1 MTESAKQTSA
11 NYQVTGMSLRFEQ
24 QTVLITGG
32 NRGLG
37 RAFSQCLAAAGAE
50 VIIHSSGRDD
60 SGAELVKSIVDNG
73 GRAHNL
79 PMQLDNGAKLID
91 ASLAKTPRL
100 DAVIHSAG
108 IIQDSSVGKLGQH
121 AWDEVLS
128 MHLTAAYQM
137 TKAAWPTF
145 REQGIG
151 RLVFISS
158 AAGLYGN
165 FGQANY
171 AAAKMGL
178 YGLCNTAAIEG
189 KKSGIGVNVVAPWGA
204 TDMNREQMDED
215 LKSRVR
221 AEQVA
226 PLVAYLC
233 HPQCKESG
241 SLFEAGAGR
250 FKKLRWERSRGLAVN
265 PESNPSLDDIAAG
278 WQELTDFS
286 DSEHPTDIM
295 DALTRLL

>member
-1 MTESAKQTSA
+1 
-11 NYQVTGMSLRFEQ
+11 MSLDFEQ

-37 RAFSQCLAAAGAE
+37 RAFSKCLAAAGAE
-50 VIIHSSGRDD
+50 VIIHSSGRDN
-60 SGAELVKSIVDNG
+60 SGQELTREIISEG

-79 PMQLDNGAKLID
+79 PMPLEDGAKLIS
-91 ASLAKTPRL
+91 ASLAKTSRL
-100 DAVIHSAG
+100 DAVVHSAG
-108 IIQDSSVGKLGQH
+108 MLRDFSIGNLEQSD
-121 AWDEVLS
+121 WDQVIS
-128 MHLTAAYQM
+128 MHLTAAYQL
-137 TKAAWPTF
+137 TKAVWSTF
-145 REQGIG
+145 REQGFG

-178 YGLCNTAAIEG
+178 YGLCNTVAIEG
-189 KKSGIGVNVVAPWGA
+189 EKHGISANTVAPWGA
-204 TDMNREQMDED
+204 TDMNRKQMNED
-215 LKSRVR
+215 LRSRVR

-233 HPQCKESG
+233 HPECQESG

-250 FKKLRWERSRGLAVN
+250 FKKMRWESSRGLALN
-265 PESNPSLDDIAAG
+265 PGTNPSIDDIASG
-278 WQELTDFS
+278 WNELIDFS
-286 DSEHPTDIM
+286 ISEHPAHIT
-295 DALTRLL
+295 DALARLLDR